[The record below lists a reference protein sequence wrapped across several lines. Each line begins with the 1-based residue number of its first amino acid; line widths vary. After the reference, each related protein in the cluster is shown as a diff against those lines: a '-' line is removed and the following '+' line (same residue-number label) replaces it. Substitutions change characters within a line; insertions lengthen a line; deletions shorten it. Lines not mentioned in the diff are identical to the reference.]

1 VDSLALLE
9 GAYADAESPDFVER
23 TQSVDVGTYLPDDLL
38 VKVDI
43 AAMCHALEARSP
55 FLDHELATFAAQ
67 LPRQYKLRG
76 RTAKYLLKRAMR
88 AHLPEAILHRDKQGF
103 GVPVGSWFRGQLRS
117 LAEDLLLDRRTLD
130 RGLLDGTGVSR
141 LLAEHWSGERDQG
154 QRIWQLVV
162 LELWFRTYLD
172 RPRSAL
178 TGPLGDLSVREV
190 ARSSSSALVS

>member
-9 GAYADAESPDFVER
+9 RAYADADSPDFVER

-43 AAMCHALEARSP
+43 ATMCHALEARSP
-55 FLDHELATFAAQ
+55 FLDHELATFAAR
-67 LPRQYKLRG
+67 LPRRYKLHG
-76 RTAKYLLKRAMR
+76 RTAKHLLKRAMR
-88 AHLPEAILHRDKQGF
+88 AQLPRDILHRGKQGF

-117 LAEDLLLDRRTLD
+117 LAEDLLLDRQSLG
-130 RGLLDGTGVSR
+130 RGLLDETGVRR
-141 LLAEHWSGERDQG
+141 LLAEHWSGGRDHG

-178 TGPLGDLSVREV
+178 TGPLGDLSVGEL
-190 ARSSSSALVS
+190 APSSSPARVL